1 MERYF
6 LRSDKDNFWFVL
18 ISDKV
23 ESYMYKF
30 TVTENEPPK
39 MYRYVGNEPIDL
51 STFYELT
58 DINQFSELIITNTS
72 LCTCLTLH
80 YQLTNINIVTLKKVS
95 YYFVT
100 PKKITTFV
108 YRNKTNGL

>member
-30 TVTENEPPK
+30 TVTENEP
-39 MYRYVGNEPIDL
+39 IDL

-58 DINQFSELIITNTS
+58 DINQFSELIITI
-72 LCTCLTLH
+72 
-80 YQLTNINIVTLKKVS
+80 YQFVHLFNAALSINK
-95 YYFVT
+95 Y
-100 PKKITTFV
+100 
-108 YRNKTNGL
+108 

>member
-51 STFYELT
+51 T
-58 DINQFSELIITNTS
+58 DINQFSELIITI
-72 LCTCLTLH
+72 
-80 YQLTNINIVTLKKVS
+80 YQFVHLFNAALSINK
-95 YYFVT
+95 Y
-100 PKKITTFV
+100 
-108 YRNKTNGL
+108 

>member
-6 LRSDKDNFWFVL
+6 LRSDGDNFWFVL

-39 MYRYVGNEPIDL
+39 MYRYVGNGPIDL
-51 STFYELT
+51 NTFHELT
-58 DINQFSELIITNTS
+58 DINQFSELLIPI
-72 LCTCLTLH
+72 
-80 YQLTNINIVTLKKVS
+80 YQFVHLFNAALSINK
-95 YYFVT
+95 Y
-100 PKKITTFV
+100 
-108 YRNKTNGL
+108 

>member
-51 STFYELT
+51 STFHELT
-58 DINQFSELIITNTS
+58 DINQFSNSLLLYTS

-80 YQLTNINIVTLKKVS
+80 YQLTNINIVTLKKIS
-95 YYFVT
+95 YCFVI

>member
-30 TVTENEPPK
+30 TVTENEP
-39 MYRYVGNEPIDL
+39 IDL

-58 DINQFSELIITNTS
+58 DINQFSELIITIYQFVHLFNAALS
-72 LCTCLTLH
+72 L
-80 YQLTNINIVTLKKVS
+80 
-95 YYFVT
+95 
-100 PKKITTFV
+100 
-108 YRNKTNGL
+108 NKY

>member
-30 TVTENEPPK
+30 TVTENEPI
-39 MYRYVGNEPIDL
+39 M
-51 STFYELT
+51 LT
-58 DINQFSELIITNTS
+58 GLK
-72 LCTCLTLH
+72 LTE
-80 YQLTNINIVTLKKVS
+80 
-95 YYFVT
+95 
-100 PKKITTFV
+100 
-108 YRNKTNGL
+108 

>member
-6 LRSDKDNFWFVL
+6 LRSDGDNFWFVL

-58 DINQFSELIITNTS
+58 DINQFSELIITI
-72 LCTCLTLH
+72 
-80 YQLTNINIVTLKKVS
+80 YQFVHLFNAALSINK
-95 YYFVT
+95 Y
-100 PKKITTFV
+100 
-108 YRNKTNGL
+108 

>member
-6 LRSDKDNFWFVL
+6 LRSDKDNFWFAL

-39 MYRYVGNEPIDL
+39 M
-51 STFYELT
+51 
-58 DINQFSELIITNTS
+58 
-72 LCTCLTLH
+72 
-80 YQLTNINIVTLKKVS
+80 
-95 YYFVT
+95 
-100 PKKITTFV
+100 
-108 YRNKTNGL
+108 

>member
-39 MYRYVGNEPIDL
+39 VCLKPLLNKPIM
-51 STFYELT
+51 LT
-58 DINQFSELIITNTS
+58 GLK
-72 LCTCLTLH
+72 LTE
-80 YQLTNINIVTLKKVS
+80 
-95 YYFVT
+95 
-100 PKKITTFV
+100 
-108 YRNKTNGL
+108 